1 MSKILEP
8 WHDSRLSCPP
18 TVIVVMTVGSGQR
31 FVGKSQ
37 YGCGFCLGIVYNNC
51 MDKLIK
57 QSIDA
62 RKNAFSASYKIDAE
76 MQKRVDALFADIN
89 KLGEKCKDAGEF
101 ETEFQKSPLNQKYLD
116 LFTEIATK
124 CAPNAAAPEVDTSN
138 IGKAIAGGVAA
149 GALESVADDA
159 LSKAVPTR
167 AAVHQK
173 AYDEVRKIPGVGD
186 AIDVAEK
193 ASYGAHL
200 SKLFGRKKK

>member
-1 MSKILEP
+1 
-8 WHDSRLSCPP
+8 
-18 TVIVVMTVGSGQR
+18 
-31 FVGKSQ
+31 
-37 YGCGFCLGIVYNNC
+37 

-76 MQKRVDALFADIN
+76 MQKKIDTLFVEID
-89 KLGEKCKDAGEF
+89 KLGEKCKDVGEF

-124 CAPNAAAPEVDTSN
+124 CTPNTSAPKVDTSS
-138 IGKAIAGGVAA
+138 IDKTIAGGVVT
-149 GALESVADDA
+149 GALESAADDA
-159 LSKAVPTR
+159 IRKVVPTR

-173 AYDEVRKIPGVGD
+173 AYDEVRKVPGVGN

-193 ASYGAHL
+193 SSYGAHL
-200 SKLFGRKKK
+200 AKLFGGKKK

>member
-1 MSKILEP
+1 
-8 WHDSRLSCPP
+8 
-18 TVIVVMTVGSGQR
+18 
-31 FVGKSQ
+31 
-37 YGCGFCLGIVYNNC
+37 

-76 MQKRVDALFADIN
+76 MQKKIDALFVEID

-101 ETEFQKSPLNQKYLD
+101 EAEFQNSPLNQKYLD

-124 CAPNAAAPEVDTSN
+124 CMPNTTAPKADTSG
-138 IGKAIAGGVAA
+138 IGKTIARGVVA
-149 GALESVADDA
+149 GALESAADDT
-159 LSKAVPTR
+159 LRKVVPTR

-173 AYDEVRKIPGVGD
+173 AYDEARKVPGLGD

-193 ASYGAHL
+193 ASYASHL
-200 SKLFGRKKK
+200 VNLFKKKK